1 MPTRAAPSGRYRGR
15 VGIFIQLSGGMG
27 PGGKTLFITDS
38 ETGTILSAKLDVAG
52 KEMYSHM

>member
-1 MPTRAAPSGRYRGR
+1 
-15 VGIFIQLSGGMG
+15 MG

-38 ETGTILSAKLDVAG
+38 ETGTVLSAKLDVAG